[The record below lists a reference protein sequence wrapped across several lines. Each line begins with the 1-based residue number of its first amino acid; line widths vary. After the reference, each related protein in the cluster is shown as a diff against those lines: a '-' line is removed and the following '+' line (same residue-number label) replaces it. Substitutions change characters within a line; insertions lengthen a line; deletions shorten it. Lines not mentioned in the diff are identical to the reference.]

1 MSHIYGTMKH
11 ENEIFCQPRGILTLI
26 VLILIGNSFISCKS
40 YKNAVEET
48 RTEFYYTGRD
58 STQVDSVLIGGNER
72 NSESD
77 KTSVSTGASG
87 TVEIKRDSAGR
98 AIKII
103 WTRSALVSTL
113 SKRDTEKERWFYGL
127 NATRHSESSGAVDSV
142 NEKTEETTEVINT
155 TISLE
160 NIIGPGLLGLV
171 LLYLIYV
178 FFADIV
184 WPWIKQKRS
193 R

>member
-1 MSHIYGTMKH
+1 MA
-11 ENEIFCQPRGILTLI
+11 L
-26 VLILIGNSFISCKS
+26 VLVGSAFNSCKS
-40 YKNAVEET
+40 SRNMVEET
-48 RTEFYYTGRD
+48 RTEFHYDGQD
-58 STQVDSVLIGGNER
+58 STRVDSVLMGGNER
-72 NSESD
+72 SSESD
-77 KTSVSTGASG
+77 TANISTDVRGS
-87 TVEIKRDSAGR
+87 VEIKRDSVGRPIFIYWTFAGDF
-98 AIKII
+98 
-103 WTRSALVSTL
+103 STL
-113 SKRDTEKERWFYGL
+113 SKRDTETQNRFYGL

-142 NEKTEETTEVINT
+142 NEKTEETTEEINT
-155 TISLE
+155 AISLE

>member
-1 MSHIYGTMKH
+1 MKNGNKISYRHRHRHLLLIITM
-11 ENEIFCQPRGILTLI
+11 FLVGSALLA
-26 VLILIGNSFISCKS
+26 GCKS
-40 YKNAVEET
+40 SRKVVEQT
-48 RTEFYYTGRD
+48 RTETHYTGRD
-58 STQVDSVLIGGNER
+58 STRIDSAILGGNER

-77 KTSVSTGASG
+77 TTIVSTGTSG

-113 SKRDTEKERWFYGL
+113 SKRDAEKERWFFGL

-142 NEKTEETTEVINT
+142 NEKTEETAEEIDTA
-155 TISLE
+155 ISLE
-160 NIIGPGLLGLV
+160 SLIGSGLLGLV
-171 LLYLIYV
+171 LLYLIYL
-178 FFADIV
+178 FFTDIV
-184 WPWIKQKRS
+184 WPWIKQKRG

>member
-1 MSHIYGTMKH
+1 MKH
-11 ENEIFCQPRGILTLI
+11 GNKIFCQPRGVLALVILILT
-26 VLILIGNSFISCKS
+26 VNSFTSCKS
-40 YKNAVEET
+40 YRKAVEET
-48 RTEFYYTGRD
+48 RTEFHYTGQD
-58 STQVDSVLIGGNER
+58 STRVDSVLIGGNER
-72 NSESD
+72 SRESD
-77 KTSVSTGASG
+77 TTSVSMGATG
-87 TVEIKRDSAGR
+87 TVEIKRDSVGR
-98 AIKII
+98 PIKII
-103 WTRSALVSTL
+103 WTRSAIVSTL
-113 SKRDTEKERWFYGL
+113 SKRDKEAQKWFYGL

-142 NEKTEETTEVINT
+142 NEKTEETTEEINT
-155 TISLE
+155 AISLE

>member
-1 MSHIYGTMKH
+1 MKH
-11 ENEIFCQPRGILTLI
+11 GKYFCQPCGIIALI
-26 VLILIGNSFISCKS
+26 VLILAGNSFAGCKS
-40 YKNAVEET
+40 YRKAVEET
-48 RTEFYYTGRD
+48 RTEIHYTGRD
-58 STQVDSVLIGGNER
+58 STRVDSVLIGGNER
-72 NSESD
+72 SSESD
-77 KTSVSTGASG
+77 TTSVSTAASG

-98 AIKII
+98 AIKIT

-142 NEKTEETTEVINT
+142 NEKTEETTEEINT
-155 TISLE
+155 AISLE

-171 LLYLIYV
+171 LLYLIYL

>member
-1 MSHIYGTMKH
+1 M
-11 ENEIFCQPRGILTLI
+11 EIKFFCQPFGVLALV
-26 VLILIGNSFISCKS
+26 VLILTAYSFTSCKS
-40 YKNAVEET
+40 NRKAVEET
-48 RTEFYYTGRD
+48 RTEFHYSGQD
-58 STQVDSVLIGGNER
+58 STRVDSVLIGGNER

-77 KTSVSTGASG
+77 TTSVSTGASG

-103 WTRSALVSTL
+103 WTRSAIVSTL

-142 NEKTEETTEVINT
+142 NEKTEETTEEINT
-155 TISLE
+155 AISLE
-160 NIIGPGLLGLV
+160 NIIGPGLLGLI
-171 LLYLIYV
+171 LLYLIYL

>member
-1 MSHIYGTMKH
+1 MKH
-11 ENEIFCQPRGILTLI
+11 GNKIFCQPFGVLALV
-26 VLILIGNSFISCKS
+26 VLILTAYSFTSCKS
-40 YKNAVEET
+40 NRKAVEET
-48 RTEFYYTGRD
+48 RTEFHYSGQD
-58 STQVDSVLIGGNER
+58 STRFDSVLIGGNER

-77 KTSVSTGASG
+77 TTSVSTGASG

-127 NATRHSESSGAVDSV
+127 NATRHSESSGAVDSA
-142 NEKTEETTEVINT
+142 NEKTEETTEEINT
-155 TISLE
+155 AISLE

>member
-1 MSHIYGTMKH
+1 M
-11 ENEIFCQPRGILTLI
+11 EIKFFCQPFGVLALV
-26 VLILIGNSFISCKS
+26 VLILTAYSFTSCKS
-40 YKNAVEET
+40 NRKAVEET
-48 RTEFYYTGRD
+48 RTEFHYSGQD
-58 STQVDSVLIGGNER
+58 STRFDSVLIGGNER

-77 KTSVSTGASG
+77 TTSVSTGASG

-142 NEKTEETTEVINT
+142 NEKTEETTEEINT
-155 TISLE
+155 AISLE

-193 R
+193 

>member
-1 MSHIYGTMKH
+1 MKNG
-11 ENEIFCQPRGILTLI
+11 NEILHHSRRLFFLMAL
-26 VLILIGNSFISCKS
+26 VLVGFAFNSCKS
-40 YKNAVEET
+40 SRNVVEET
-48 RTEFYYTGRD
+48 RTEFHYSGQD
-58 STQVDSVLIGGNER
+58 STRVDSVLMGGNER
-72 NSESD
+72 TSESD
-77 KTSVSTGASG
+77 TTSVSTGATG

-103 WTRSALVSTL
+103 WTRSAIVSTL
-113 SKRDTEKERWFYGL
+113 SKRDKEAQNWFYGL

-142 NEKTEETTEVINT
+142 NEKTKETTEEINT
-155 TISLE
+155 AISLE

-171 LLYLIYV
+171 LIYLIYL

-184 WPWIKQKRS
+184 WPWIKQKCS

>member
-1 MSHIYGTMKH
+1 MKH
-11 ENEIFCQPRGILTLI
+11 GNKIFCQPRGVLALVILILTAY
-26 VLILIGNSFISCKS
+26 SFTSCKS
-40 YKNAVEET
+40 NRKAVEET
-48 RTEFYYTGRD
+48 RTEFHYTGQD
-58 STQVDSVLIGGNER
+58 STRVDSVLIGGNER

-77 KTSVSTGASG
+77 TTSVSTGASG

-113 SKRDTEKERWFYGL
+113 SKRDKEAQKWFYGL

-142 NEKTEETTEVINT
+142 NEKTEETTEEINT
-155 TISLE
+155 AISLE

-193 R
+193 

>member
-1 MSHIYGTMKH
+1 MKH
-11 ENEIFCQPRGILTLI
+11 EKYFCQPFGVLALV
-26 VLILIGNSFISCKS
+26 VLILTAYSFTSCKS
-40 YKNAVEET
+40 NRKAVEET
-48 RTEFYYTGRD
+48 RTEFHYSGQD
-58 STQVDSVLIGGNER
+58 STRFDSVLIGGNER

-77 KTSVSTGASG
+77 TTSVSTGASG

-142 NEKTEETTEVINT
+142 NEKTEETTEEINT
-155 TISLE
+155 AISLE

-171 LLYLIYV
+171 LLYLIYL